1 MTLLK
6 AKKNET
12 LMDLL
17 VVNGLMRD
25 QIKKLTEHDSAL
37 MDKELLLIVQKLVY
51 LDSKMADML
60 STLSKEKTE

>member
-60 STLSKEKTE
+60 SALSKEKTE

>member
-6 AKKNET
+6 AKKSET

-60 STLSKEKTE
+60 SALSKEKTE